1 MSDVR
6 AIADRLEI
14 RALRGDQS
22 RSRGSTLRK
31 WLGA

>member
-14 RALRGDQS
+14 GALRGDQP

-31 WLGA
+31 WLGV